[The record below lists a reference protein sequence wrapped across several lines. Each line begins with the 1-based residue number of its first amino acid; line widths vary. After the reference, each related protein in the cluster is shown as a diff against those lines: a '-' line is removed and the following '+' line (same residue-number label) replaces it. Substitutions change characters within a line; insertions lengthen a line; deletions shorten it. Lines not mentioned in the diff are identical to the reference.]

1 MMMVMAIFQLALG
14 SSMAQYATF
23 NHDESVMNQVTIQET
38 GAGSF
43 CPDFYYDVFQAFLS
57 NHDGCIHEAS
67 GTLCREN

>member
-38 GAGSF
+38 GG
-43 CPDFYYDVFQAFLS
+43 
-57 NHDGCIHEAS
+57 
-67 GTLCREN
+67 R